1 MNSVLKKYDRTCS
14 LNGSYYLTSEPSFHF
29 KLHQVIQLSPLP
41 TPSAVPIALLL
52 SHSNAPFA
60 PRTACTNISAT
71 MAVANDLSSLLYQ
84 TNLNHAY
91 IQLNQPGRD
100 ICLAPHPGLK
110 VNSNNLHFLYK
121 LKCCFIRK

>member
-1 MNSVLKKYDRTCS
+1 MNSVLKKYDTTSS
-14 LNGSYYLTSEPSFHF
+14 LNGSYCLTSVPSFHF

-41 TPSAVPIALLL
+41 APYAVPIALPL

-60 PRTACTNISAT
+60 PRTSGKHISTT

-91 IQLNQPGRD
+91 I
-100 ICLAPHPGLK
+100 
-110 VNSNNLHFLYK
+110 
-121 LKCCFIRK
+121 